1 MKEVIKYIEKLKIK
15 ENDNVICAVSTGPDS
30 MALLLVLKNL
40 KDMYHF
46 NIVVAHVNHH
56 LRKES
61 EKEERYIRDFCE
73 RNSLIFEIYD
83 YFPRDL
89 KNLEAK
95 AREARYE
102 FFEKMIDKYNSKYLF
117 TAHHSDDLIET
128 VLMKLVRGSTINGY
142 KGFKI
147 EDKRNNYS
155 LVRPLLLADKKE
167 ILKYLKEKKQKYF
180 IDKTNKI
187 SLFTRNRYRLKI
199 IPLLRK
205 ENPNINTSFLE
216 YSLLLDEMNSYI
228 DKKVDE
234 VYENIVNNN
243 KINLEKFNKED
254 IIIKKKILERFLEAE
269 YFSDIVELNK
279 RHLNSILSITEDYSG
294 KKTLD
299 MPFNKVIVREYKE
312 LYFFHETNYKKNKEI
327 LDKNKV
333 FNMFKIYLDKDGNV
347 DNNFVMRLNKK
358 DVKLPLIIRTI
369 EEDDVISLNNLGTKK
384 VKDIFRDS
392 KVKEDIRKYYPIIT
406 DSNNKIIFIPGIK
419 KSNLLKKKTDKYDII
434 ITCEL
439 KEEI

>member
-1 MKEVIKYIEKLKIK
+1 MKEVIKYIENLKIK
-15 ENDNVICAVSTGPDS
+15 GNDNVICAVSGGPDS
-30 MALLLVLKNL
+30 MALLLILKSL
-40 KDMYHF
+40 KDLYHF
-46 NIVVAHVNHH
+46 NIIVAHVNHH

-61 EKEERYIRDFCE
+61 DKEERYIRDFCE
-73 RNSLIFEIYD
+73 QKGLIFEIYD

>member
-434 ITCEL
+434 IKICL
-439 KEEI
+439 IQNY

>member
-1 MKEVIKYIEKLKIK
+1 MKEVIKYIENLKIK
-15 ENDNVICAVSTGPDS
+15 GNDNVICAVSGGPDS
-30 MALLLVLKNL
+30 MALLLILKSL
-40 KDMYHF
+40 KDLYHF
-46 NIVVAHVNHH
+46 NIIVAHVNHH

-61 EKEERYIRDFCE
+61 DKEERYIRDFCE
-73 RNSLIFEIYD
+73 QKGLIFEIYD

-95 AREARYE
+95 ARQARYE
-102 FFEKMIDKYNSKYLF
+102 FFEKLIDKYNSKYLF

-128 VLMKLVRGSTINGY
+128 ILMKLVRGSTTNGY
-142 KGFKI
+142 TGFKI
-147 EDKRNNYS
+147 EDKRDNYS
-155 LVRPLLLADKKE
+155 LYRPLLLADKNQ
-167 ILKYLKEKKQKYF
+167 ILKYLKDNKQKYF

-205 ENPNINTSFLE
+205 ENPNINNSFLD
-216 YSLLLDEMNSYI
+216 YSLAIDEMNIYI

-234 VYENIVNNN
+234 IYNNIVLNN
-243 KINLEKFNKED
+243 KINLEKFNNED
-254 IIIKKKILERFLEAE
+254 IVIKKKILERFLEEE
-269 YFSDIVELNK
+269 YQSDIVEINK
-279 RHLNSILSITEDYSG
+279 RHINLILSITDDYSG
-294 KKTLD
+294 KKTID

-312 LYFFHETNYKKNKEI
+312 LYFYKENHYIKNEEI

-333 FNMFKIYLDKDGNV
+333 FNMFKIYLDKDGNL
-347 DNNFVMRLNKK
+347 DNNFVMRLSKK
-358 DVKLPLIIRTI
+358 DVKLPLIIRTYK
-369 EEDDVISLNNLGTKK
+369 DDDTIFLNNLGTKK
-384 VKDIFRDS
+384 VKDIFKDS

-439 KEEI
+439 KEKL

>member
-1 MKEVIKYIEKLKIK
+1 MKEVIKYIENLKIK
-15 ENDNVICAVSTGPDS
+15 GNDNVICAVSGGPDS
-30 MALLLVLKNL
+30 MALLLILKSL
-40 KDMYHF
+40 KDLYHF
-46 NIVVAHVNHH
+46 NIIVAHVNHH

-61 EKEERYIRDFCE
+61 DKEERYIRDFCE
-73 RNSLIFEIYD
+73 QKGLIFEIYD

-95 AREARYE
+95 ARQARYE
-102 FFEKMIDKYNSKYLF
+102 FFEKLIDKYNSKYLF

-128 VLMKLVRGSTINGY
+128 ILMKLVRGSTTNGY
-142 KGFKI
+142 TGFKI
-147 EDKRNNYS
+147 EDKRDNYS
-155 LVRPLLLADKKE
+155 LYRPLLLADKNQ
-167 ILKYLKEKKQKYF
+167 ILKYLKDNKQKYF

-205 ENPNINTSFLE
+205 ENPNINNSFLD
-216 YSLLLDEMNSYI
+216 YSLAIDEMNSYI

-234 VYENIVNNN
+234 IYNNIVLNN
-243 KINLEKFNKED
+243 KINLEKFNNED
-254 IIIKKKILERFLEAE
+254 IVIKKKILERFLEEE
-269 YFSDIVELNK
+269 YQSDIVEINK
-279 RHLNSILSITEDYSG
+279 RHINLILSITDDYSG
-294 KKTLD
+294 KKTID

-312 LYFFHETNYKKNKEI
+312 LYFYKENHYIKNEGI

-333 FNMFKIYLDKDGNV
+333 FNMFKIYLDKDGNL
-347 DNNFVMRLNKK
+347 DNNFVMRLSKK
-358 DVKLPLIIRTI
+358 DVKLPLIIRTYK
-369 EEDDVISLNNLGTKK
+369 EDDTIFLNNLGTKK
-384 VKDIFRDS
+384 VKDIFKDS

-439 KEEI
+439 KEKL

>member
-30 MALLLVLKNL
+30 MALLLVLKSL

>member
-312 LYFFHETNYKKNKEI
+312 LYFFHETNYQKNKEI

>member
-1 MKEVIKYIEKLKIK
+1 
-15 ENDNVICAVSTGPDS
+15 
-30 MALLLVLKNL
+30 
-40 KDMYHF
+40 
-46 NIVVAHVNHH
+46 
-56 LRKES
+56 
-61 EKEERYIRDFCE
+61 
-73 RNSLIFEIYD
+73 
-83 YFPRDL
+83 
-89 KNLEAK
+89 
-95 AREARYE
+95 
-102 FFEKMIDKYNSKYLF
+102 MIDKYNSKYLF

>member
-30 MALLLVLKNL
+30 MALLLVLKSL

-167 ILKYLKEKKQKYF
+167 ILKYLKQKKQKYF

-279 RHLNSILSITEDYSG
+279 RHLNLILSITEDYSG